1 MIFKLGSNMYR
12 AILVIFISIFTG
24 CTPFT
29 EPKPLQSEEFP
40 SWVNNPP
47 PLYAVGSSGVNFQ
60 GIYTQH
66 LEAINKAKG
75 DLAHNIKSYITSEFE
90 MESKSTK
97 DSSSTK
103 VYDKVNAFSEVFLNE
118 SYQVDA
124 YIDSK
129 KRLYV
134 LVGSSKERIS
144 DLLGIKAQNS
154 SNIALTE
161 LKTEPFSK
169 EILMQS
175 RCYSKDILQNIDTES
190 QLYKN
195 KPVWFFRPNYNG
207 VVGSVGIA
215 EKEEGVTFLEQKS
228 AAFALAKS
236 ALAKRSQSQIA
247 SEHEAL
253 KITYNDT
260 SGKIFESSSII
271 RSEMRLDGIVQRDI
285 WLDPKSCELYVWA
298 VKK

>member
-1 MIFKLGSNMYR
+1 MYR
-12 AILVIFISIFTG
+12 AILVIFVYFFTG
-24 CTPFT
+24 CTSPK
-29 EPKPLQSEEFP
+29 EPNISQAEELP

-47 PLYAVGSSGVNFQ
+47 ELHAVGSSGVNFQ

-97 DSSSTK
+97 KSSSTK
-103 VYDKVNAFSEVFLNE
+103 VYDKVNAFSELFLNE

-134 LVGSSKERIS
+134 LMGSSKERIS
-144 DLLGIKAQNS
+144 NLLGIKAQNS
-154 SNIALTE
+154 SNIALTA
-161 LKTEPFSK
+161 LKTEPFLK

-175 RCYSKDILQNIDTES
+175 RCYSKDILKGIDTES
-190 QLYKN
+190 RLYQN

-215 EKEEGVTFLEQKS
+215 EKEEGVTFLKQKS

-236 ALAKRSQSQIA
+236 ALAKRVQSQIA

-260 SGKIFESSSII
+260 SGKIFESSLII
-271 RSEMRLDGIVQRDI
+271 RSEMRLDGVVQRDL
-285 WLDPKSCELYVWA
+285 WLDPKSCELYIWA